1 MRVYPS
7 LLTHTQI
14 NLRDLGHS
22 DGADDIY
29 PVDIRLIRSLDGWLF
44 NYITDFRQGLDP
56 DAERCTEV
64 LPKEVYHL
72 RGCGA

>member
-29 PVDIRLIRSLDGWLF
+29 PVDIRLIRGLDGWLF